1 MAFVFRQCLKI
12 TLKYTDFT
20 LKHVIG
26 SFNFCPFQVKF
37 GNNNGF
43 LCTSDISLI
52 SYRFTSLSSRNR
64 LRWSRCSAHQS
75 TSKRDSREGH
85 VAFLIKP
92 KENGRLKRTRI
103 RLKETTHN
111 VTKKITEIK
120 ENVLTVPNGLSVL
133 RISLAP
139 VLGYLVINGN
149 YFSAL
154 GIFIFAGITDLLDGF
169 IARTFPS
176 QQSMIGSFLDPMAD
190 KFLVATLFLS
200 LTIVGLIPIPL
211 TLLIVARDACL
222 VIAGFYIRYHSLPPP
237 RTFGRYFDITF
248 ATAKLSP
255 TFISKV
261 NTTLQ
266 LTLAAVTLASPVFQY
281 VDHPYVHAL
290 WYCVASTT
298 VISAMSYMFV
308 KDTYKFLHSRGRKR

>member
-1 MAFVFRQCLKI
+1 MAFLFGRYLSV
-12 TLKYTDFT
+12 TVKYGDLLRECT
-20 LKHVIG
+20 
-26 SFNFCPFQVKF
+26 F
-37 GNNNGF
+37 GNFKYCTCINFTNSSSFYPKNVSWLGF
-43 LCTSDISLI
+43 
-52 SYRFTSLSSRNR
+52 RFLSVSARNR
-64 LRWSRCSAHQS
+64 LRWSRCAAHQTS
-75 TSKRDSREGH
+75 SKRDSREGH
-85 VAFLIKP
+85 IAVLIKP
-92 KENGRLKRTRI
+92 RENGRLKRTRI
-103 RLKETTHN
+103 KLKETTHN
-111 VTKKITEIK
+111 VTKRITEIK

-133 RISLAP
+133 RITLTP

-190 KFLVATLFLS
+190 KFLIATLFLS

-211 TLLIVARDACL
+211 TALIVVRDMCL
-222 VIAGFYIRYHSLPPP
+222 VAAGFYIRYHSLPPP
-237 RTFGRYFDITF
+237 RTLGRYFDVTF

-266 LTLAAVTLASPVFQY
+266 LTLAAITLAAPVFQY
-281 VDHPYVHAL
+281 VDHPYVQAL
-290 WYCVASTT
+290 WYGVASTT
-298 VISAMSYMFV
+298 VISGMSYIFG
-308 KDTYKFLHSRGRKR
+308 KDTYKFLHYRTKKQ